1 MKSVTLML
9 AAWLLLGMGLA
20 GATTVPQA
28 RIVGGVES
36 QPLAHPYMSALMQ
49 QPLEFRS
56 ASGVFDASFLIGS
69 KKAVFAAELVDCQQ
83 GFDVCPGAT
92 GKVCLIQRGT
102 TTFHDKALNC
112 QQGGGVAAII
122 YNHLV
127 GDFPP
132 LATLFKDGVADDVTI
147 PVVGV
152 SNATGAVLSG
162 DVGGQAGL
170 FRSDVIPE
178 TSFCGG
184 SYIGG
189 PWVLTAAH
197 CVYDIPIPQ
206 SVTVNVGAHDLNTNR
221 DNVIGVEEIRVDP
234 DFNID
239 TVNHDFALLRLARE
253 PTGVAPVALASEA
266 LTEQAIA
273 THQTAKVMGR
283 GLQNPVDI
291 NADPEPEP
299 FVSQLWEVDMPLV
312 SNAACNTAYT
322 TVGGMAANP
331 PPVTDF
337 MLCAGTGIQGQGS
350 CFGDSGGPLVI
361 RQDNREVLVGLT
373 SWGLGC
379 AQQGLYDV
387 FSRVSRFLPQI
398 RAVLTT
404 TPVDSKG
411 GQGSVSG
418 GSGAGQG
425 GRSHGGGSLGWLSL
439 MVLVFLTIFRA
450 ARYRSV
456 TAQIQLLLR

>member
-1 MKSVTLML
+1 MKSFVFGLVALSLLFVTFAH
-9 AAWLLLGMGLA
+9 AAA
-20 GATTVPQA
+20 PQG
-28 RIVGGVES
+28 RIIGGVES
-36 QPLAHPYMSALMQ
+36 QPLAHPYMSALLD
-49 QPLEFRS
+49 QPMEFRS
-56 ASGVFDASFLIGS
+56 ASGVFDAGFLFGS
-69 KKAVFAAELVDCQQ
+69 KKAVFAADLVDCQQ

-112 QQGGGVAAII
+112 QNGGGVAAII
-122 YNHLV
+122 YNNV
-127 GDFPP
+127 SGDFLP
-132 LATLFKDGVADDVTI
+132 ATLSNNGVVDDITI

-152 SNATGAVLSG
+152 SDGTGAVLQG
-162 DVGGQAGL
+162 DVGAQSGL

-178 TSFCGG
+178 ASFCGG

-197 CVYDIPIPQ
+197 CVYDVPIPQ

-253 PTGVAPVALASEA
+253 PTGVEPVALASEA
-266 LTEQAIA
+266 LTEQAIGA
-273 THQTAKVMGR
+273 RQTATVMGR
-283 GLQNPVDI
+283 GLQNPVGI
-291 NADPEPEP
+291 NDVPAPEP

-312 SNAACNTAYT
+312 SNPVCNTAYT
-322 TVGGMAANP
+322 TVGGMPASPA
-331 PPVTDF
+331 PVTDF
-337 MLCAGTGIQGQGS
+337 MLCAGTGVQGQGS

-398 RAVLTT
+398 QSVLATV
-404 TPVDSKG
+404 PVEPKG
-411 GQGSVSG
+411 GQGSGSSG
-418 GSGAGQG
+418 GGGASQG
-425 GRSHGGGSLGWLSL
+425 GGSHGGGALGWLSL
-439 MVLVFLTIFRA
+439 IALMLAAILRTSSATFFRPPPP
-450 ARYRSV
+450 V
-456 TAQIQLLLR
+456 TPQ